1 METLQTSSAT
11 ALGTSN
17 VGNSGTMTA
26 TIPEVKRATKRR
38 NSTWW
43 DAFRRFKKNKV
54 GVVSFFVIM
63 VYIVV
68 GILAAIGVLY
78 PDAQIGDQAN
88 AYADFTMM
96 HPFGTDIFGRD
107 ILARAVH
114 GITTAISIGLLAST
128 LSLVIGLVLGAFG
141 GYFGGK
147 IDGLVVWLYTTVDSI
162 PYILLIPSLTFVLG
176 RGLINV
182 FIAVGLTSWVTTAR
196 LVRGEFFKHKNRDYV
211 MAAHALGAGSGRKIF
226 GHILPNVAHIAFV
239 QFGLGFV
246 AAIKIEVILS
256 YLGLGVDPSQPS
268 WGLMIDDAKN
278 ELARPYWGNLMAATL
293 FMFGLI
299 LSFNLF
305 NDALREALDPK
316 MKNK

>member
-1 METLQTSSAT
+1 MNSS
-11 ALGTSN
+11 GTSQ
-17 VGNSGTMTA
+17 TA
-26 TIPEVKRATKRR
+26 AVASASLDTAANIAAEKRR
-38 NSTWW
+38 ERDRNSLWW

-54 GVVSFFVIM
+54 GVISFFVIM
-63 VYIVV
+63 AYIIV
-68 GILAAIGVLY
+68 GILAAIGFLY
-78 PDAQIGDQAN
+78 PNAQVPNQVE
-88 AYADFTMM
+88 AYTTFSTA
-96 HPFGTDIFGRD
+96 HPFGSDIFGRD
-107 ILARAVH
+107 ILGRAIH

-128 LSLVIGLVLGAFG
+128 LSLVIGLVLGAFA

-147 IDGLVVWLYTTVDSI
+147 VDGLIVWLYTTVDSI

-211 MAAHALGAGSGRKIF
+211 MAAHALGAGNSRKIF